1 MPRDRIYWKNVLALA
16 IPLLVFYPRSSQL
29 YISSRSRGSLVIP
42 PFFRAGCELLS
53 NGKLYGQRTHIYAPK
68 RDGSWQQINF
78 HHHHGSCCS
87 LLLSVLLGLHGLH
100 GLLWPESA
108 PAVLSLLMPLLL
120 LAGSVS
126 VCQAGCDVE

>member
-16 IPLLVFYPRSSQL
+16 IPLLVFYPRSSHL
-29 YISSRSRGSLVIP
+29 YISSRSRGSLVFP
-42 PFFRAGCELLS
+42 PFFFGLGANSFRMGNFMA
-53 NGKLYGQRTHIYAPK
+53 NAHIYAPK

-87 LLLSVLLGLHGLH
+87 LLLSVLLGLH